1 MTTLTELREK
11 RGKLVTDA
19 RAALEEI
26 KANTT
31 EDRAKELDERHD
43 KIMADLDKLDAQIAR
58 EQKLADIEA
67 RDAEE
72 RAKQRP
78 TPKDTTVRGQDEG
91 AKPEYRDAFAKLLCG
106 MLPSEM
112 PAEYRD
118 VIKANMA
125 KFEGRAQST
134 SNSAGGYTVPVT
146 LANFIVRSMLMWG
159 PMYDEALCTVITT
172 SSGEQINI
180 PTIDDTAVTVAKH
193 TEGTALTDDGSKDVT
208 VGQKVLNAYVFDTT
222 FVKWSMELAA
232 DSNFN
237 WEQLLGELLGERLG
251 RRANVE
257 LTTGDGSGD
266 PNGIVT
272 ASSLGVT
279 AAASTA
285 LTTDE
290 LMDLQHSVDPA
301 YRASFADGS
310 SLDVHTEAAAMT
322 AAVEEFA
329 GPDQAA
335 GYQRLRDWLTELY
348 RLEMNGF
355 IASNFEACT
364 STRRAAVHCWPEM
377 MVAEAFTKFKET
389 GINKGG
395 RQIYPHR
402 WRIAIHRTA
411 EDQETITYQL
421 TATSL
426 ANPPE
431 ATQVHPLIIEK
442 LTHGVEPRDELSRI
456 ARSHAEWMSR
466 QNDGI
471 WPEAGTTQY

>member
-91 AKPEYRDAFAKLLCG
+91 AKPEYRDAFANLLCG

-301 YRASFADGS
+301 YRASPKARWMFNDGS
-310 SLDVHTEAAAMT
+310 FKAVRKMKDGNGQYLWDPGISGGPGPSLLGKPYSINQAMASIATGNKPIVFGDFGKYYVRKVGAPIVGVMRERFWPDLGIAGLIRLDGELGDT
-322 AAVEEFA
+322 AAVKHLLM
-329 GPDQAA
+329 P
-335 GYQRLRDWLTELY
+335 
-348 RLEMNGF
+348 
-355 IASNFEACT
+355 
-364 STRRAAVHCWPEM
+364 
-377 MVAEAFTKFKET
+377 
-389 GINKGG
+389 
-395 RQIYPHR
+395 
-402 WRIAIHRTA
+402 
-411 EDQETITYQL
+411 
-421 TATSL
+421 
-426 ANPPE
+426 
-431 ATQVHPLIIEK
+431 
-442 LTHGVEPRDELSRI
+442 
-456 ARSHAEWMSR
+456 
-466 QNDGI
+466 
-471 WPEAGTTQY
+471 

>member
-1 MTTLTELREK
+1 MTLQELREK
-11 RGKLVTDA
+11 RGKLVTEA
-19 RAALEEI
+19 RAALDEI
-26 KANTT
+26 KKNT
-31 EDRAKELDERHD
+31 EESRAKELDERHD

-301 YRASFADGS
+301 YRASPKARWMFNDGS
-310 SLDVHTEAAAMT
+310 FKAVRKMKDGNGQYLWDPGISGGPGPSLLGKPYSINQAMASIATGNKPIVFGDFGKYYVRKVGAPIVGVMRERFWPDLGIAGLIRLDGELGDT
-322 AAVEEFA
+322 AAVKHLLM
-329 GPDQAA
+329 P
-335 GYQRLRDWLTELY
+335 
-348 RLEMNGF
+348 
-355 IASNFEACT
+355 
-364 STRRAAVHCWPEM
+364 
-377 MVAEAFTKFKET
+377 
-389 GINKGG
+389 
-395 RQIYPHR
+395 
-402 WRIAIHRTA
+402 
-411 EDQETITYQL
+411 
-421 TATSL
+421 
-426 ANPPE
+426 
-431 ATQVHPLIIEK
+431 
-442 LTHGVEPRDELSRI
+442 
-456 ARSHAEWMSR
+456 
-466 QNDGI
+466 
-471 WPEAGTTQY
+471 